1 MLSWLNGK
9 KTYIGMIAGGML
21 GIAVSAGWV
30 EWEKVQWIAAAIA
43 AWTGVAITHKA
54 DKAIGK
60 TEKVQS

>member
-1 MLSWLNGK
+1 MNGK

-60 TEKVQS
+60 M